1 MNVHASALWAR
12 PVASLFYYQTRI
24 SWRASQYAALAL
36 SLGMPLFLALPEA
49 IVERPAVL
57 IAMLQTFWPMV
68 GAFAFGPLFSQER
81 EGGTHELSVVRQSAP
96 VWSFLATL
104 CTGLQALL
112 LCGSITL
119 VAFSFRVPVALSQAF
134 AAALPGALLLGC
146 MSVAISLFSSN
157 SAAAV
162 LFPLGYWLFDV
173 FTVGSHTGRF
183 SLLAKSAAD
192 RSLILLMA
200 LMLVGVGYWRYT
212 KTSVN

>member
-1 MNVHASALWAR
+1 MNVHASAVWAH
-12 PVASLFYYQTRI
+12 PVASLFYYQARI

-57 IAMLQTFWPMV
+57 IALLQTFWPMV

-81 EGGTHELSVVRQSAP
+81 EHGTHELSVVRQSAP
-96 VWSFLATL
+96 ALAFLATL
-104 CTGLQALL
+104 CTGLLALL

-119 VAFSFRVPVALSQAF
+119 VAFSLRVPVALSPAV
-134 AAALPGALLLGC
+134 AAGLPGALLLGG
-146 MSVAISLFSSN
+146 MSVAISIFSRN

-173 FTVGSHTGRF
+173 FTDGSHTGRF
-183 SLLAKSAAD
+183 SLLANSTAD
-192 RSLILLMA
+192 RAFILLMA
-200 LMLVGVGYWRYT
+200 LLLVGVGYWRYT
-212 KTSVN
+212 KTSIN